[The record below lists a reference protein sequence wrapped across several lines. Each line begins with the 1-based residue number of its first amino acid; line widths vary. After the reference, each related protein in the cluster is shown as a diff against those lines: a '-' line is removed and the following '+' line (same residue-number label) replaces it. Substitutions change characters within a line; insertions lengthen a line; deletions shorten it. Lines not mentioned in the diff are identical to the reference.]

1 MVRASRSEQSGCGMV
16 ILRNEPPSSGLYVGN
31 IRHRRFAPKYHAFR
45 YPLFMALLDVDSLD
59 SLMAISPFLS
69 RNHFNWASFDDRDHL
84 GDPSRPLRDRYRES
98 AEAAGFRFPEGRT
111 LLLTHLRYWGY
122 CFNPVCFIYAYDPG
136 GRLSLIGAEVMN
148 TPWKE
153 RVLYWM
159 DPASPS
165 AKNDENAWSFETP
178 KAMHVSPFMPM
189 HLRYRW
195 AFTSPDQ
202 MLLARMALSEGPNLI
217 FDADLHLERREWN
230 RQSLHRTLLRYPW
243 MTLKVIA
250 AIHWEAL
257 CLWIKRV
264 PIYTHP
270 KKLKVDP

>member
-1 MVRASRSEQSGCGMV
+1 MVTA
-16 ILRNEPPSSGLYVGN
+16 RNEPPASGLYVGSV
-31 IRHRRFAPKYHAFR
+31 RHRRFLPKPHAFR
-45 YPLFMALLDVDSLD
+45 YPLFMALLEVDSLD
-59 SLMAISPFLS
+59 ALMSISPFLS
-69 RNHFNWASFDDRDHL
+69 RNGFNWASFDDRDHL

-98 AEAAGFRFPEGRT
+98 AEAAGFSFPEGRV

-122 CFNPVCFIYAYDPG
+122 CFNPVCFLYAYDPD
-136 GRLSLIGAEVMN
+136 GRLALVGAEVMN

-159 DPASPS
+159 DPASP
-165 AKNDENAWSFETP
+165 AARRGEGAWSFEVP

-189 HLRYRW
+189 GLRYRW
-195 AFTSPDQ
+195 TFNVPDQ
-202 MLLARMALSEGPNLI
+202 TLSVRMALSEGPDLL
-217 FDADLHLERREWN
+217 FDADLNLERREWN
-230 RQSLHRTLLRYPW
+230 RESVHRTLLRYPW

-257 CLWIKRV
+257 WLWIKRV

-270 KKLKVDP
+270 KRLKVDP